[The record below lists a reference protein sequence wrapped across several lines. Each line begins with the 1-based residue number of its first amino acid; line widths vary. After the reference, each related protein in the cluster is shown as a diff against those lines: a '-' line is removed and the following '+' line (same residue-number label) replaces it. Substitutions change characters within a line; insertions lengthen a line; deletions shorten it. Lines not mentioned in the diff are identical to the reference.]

1 MISVGNK
8 WINEWNERIV
18 HAGQRRLFTRLFI
31 YFVHCFCSENFSC
44 DSYTEWF
51 CLVIVLNCDCVELRS
66 HINIEASSFL
76 TEFLSLTILQ
86 FFVDYRLIAVLG
98 EQDEPKRKKH
108 THTTLQSKRGDTYWI
123 WSFSPATS
131 HLAILMI
138 VDIFWQI
145 GLHSISILAETVHF
159 TIDIYR
165 LHALQIPQSIETIHN
180 FWSEEKKNKKERN
193 GDLQKNFD
201 CHQLSLNAG
210 IRVYKL
216 NNIDISIYIYISVWV
231 FRCNRLECT
240 HAHTQLML
248 HWQQLRH
255 NQCNCRCHRHRQ
267 SNCTWNSSQN
277 ISKINIRV
285 QV

>member
-1 MISVGNK
+1 MVI
-8 WINEWNERIV
+8 
-18 HAGQRRLFTRLFI
+18 FTSDIPF
-31 YFVHCFCSENFSC
+31 
-44 DSYTEWF
+44 
-51 CLVIVLNCDCVELRS
+51 S
-66 HINIEASSFL
+66 HINDCRYILTNRSAFHFHPGRNSPFHHWHLPVTCSANSTINRNNSQFL
-76 TEFLSLTILQ
+76 KW
-86 FFVDYRLIAVLG
+86 R
-98 EQDEPKRKKH
+98 
-108 THTTLQSKRGDTYWI
+108 
-123 WSFSPATS
+123 
-131 HLAILMI
+131 
-138 VDIFWQI
+138 
-145 GLHSISILAETVHF
+145 
-159 TIDIYR
+159 
-165 LHALQIPQSIETIHN
+165 
-180 FWSEEKKNKKERN
+180 KKNKKERN

-216 NNIDISIYIYISVWV
+216 NNIDISIYISVWV